1 LEPATEASSPQKKGS
16 TTYKITTAILLIVVA
31 LGVILVISQADQ
43 IWTAIKRANWAE
55 LPGAFLFTIA
65 GYTCMGLAFAYVSQ
79 MIGVRMR
86 LRDLAEIGFISS
98 IINHVVAAG
107 GFAGY
112 SIRYILMNRHG
123 ATMNDVAAASL
134 LHFYLT
140 SLDMIVM
147 TPVALGYLMLNANI
161 PRGVAILL
169 GAMTVLL
176 TVGAIL
182 ATILIFSQNLR
193 QPILKALA
201 MIVKKVIHR
210 DLTSEMVKFNQT
222 ISIGVRAMYEEP
234 RKLILIM
241 LLTILDWV
249 ASVIV
254 LSHCLDAFGE
264 HVPIGVVITGFV
276 IGMVA
281 GVLSMIP
288 GGLGVQEGS
297 MTGVFVLLGVPFEQ
311 AVLGAVLF
319 RAIFFVF
326 PYLVSLTFYRRLMQL
341 ENSPAD

>member
-1 LEPATEASSPQKKGS
+1 MEATSPQKKGS
-16 TTYKITTAILLIVVA
+16 ASYKITTAILLFVVVVGIV
-31 LGVILVISQADQ
+31 LVISQADQ
-43 IWTAIKRANWAE
+43 IWVAIKQANWAE

-79 MIGVRMR
+79 MIGIRMR

-107 GFAGY
+107 GVAGY

-161 PRGVAILL
+161 PRGVAIML
-169 GAMTVLL
+169 GGMTVLL

-201 MIVKKVIHR
+201 LVVKKVLRR
-210 DLTSEMVKFNQT
+210 DIDSEMVKFNQT
-222 ISIGVRAMYEEP
+222 VSTGVRAMYEEP

-254 LSHCLDAFGE
+254 LSHCLDAFGA

-281 GVLSMIP
+281 GVLSMVP

-311 AVLGAVLF
+311 AVLGAILF
-319 RAIFFVF
+319 RAIFFIF
-326 PYLVSLTFYRRLMQL
+326 PYLVSLAFYRRLMQL
-341 ENSPAD
+341 ESSPAD

>member
-1 LEPATEASSPQKKGS
+1 MEASRPEKKGS
-16 TTYKITTAILLIVVA
+16 TSYKITTAILLFVVV
-31 LGVILVISQADQ
+31 LGIILIISQADQ
-43 IWTAIKRANWAE
+43 IWTAIKRADWAE
-55 LPGAFLFTIA
+55 LPGAMLFTIA

-79 MIGVRMR
+79 MIGIRMR
-86 LRDLAEIGFISS
+86 LKDLAEIGFISS

-107 GFAGY
+107 GVAGY
-112 SIRYILMNRHG
+112 SVRYILMNRHG

-140 SLDMIVM
+140 SLDMIIM
-147 TPVALGYLMLNANI
+147 TPVSLGYLMLNANI
-161 PRGVAILL
+161 PHGVAVLL
-169 GAMTVLL
+169 GGMTVLL
-176 TVGAIL
+176 AVGAIL

-193 QPILKALA
+193 QPILKVLA
-201 MIVKKVIHR
+201 MFAKKVFHR
-210 DLTSEMVKFNQT
+210 NLTSELDKFNQT
-222 ISIGVRAMYEEP
+222 LSTGVRAMHEDP
-234 RKLILIM
+234 RKLILVM
-241 LLTILDWV
+241 LLTILDWT

-264 HVPIGVVITGFV
+264 HVPIGIVITGFV

-288 GGLGVQEGS
+288 GGLGIQEGS

-319 RAIFFVF
+319 RAVFFIF
-326 PYLVSLTFYRRLMQL
+326 PYLVSLAFYRRLMQL
-341 ENSPAD
+341 ESFPTD

>member
-1 LEPATEASSPQKKGS
+1 LEPATEASSPQKPGS
-16 TTYKITTAILLIVVA
+16 RTYKITTAILLFVVV

-43 IWTAIKRANWAE
+43 IWKAITEANWAE
-55 LPGAFLFTIA
+55 LPGAFLFTIF

-79 MIGVRMR
+79 MIGIRMR

-107 GFAGY
+107 GVAGY
-112 SIRYILMNRHG
+112 SVRYILMNRHG

-161 PRGVAILL
+161 PPGVAVLL
-169 GAMTVLL
+169 GGMTILL
-176 TVGAIL
+176 TVGAVL

-193 QPILKALA
+193 QPILKFLVIGA
-201 MIVKKVIHR
+201 KKIIRR
-210 DLTSEMVKFNQT
+210 DLTSEMGRFNQT
-222 ISIGVRAMYEEP
+222 VSTGVRAMQEEP
-234 RKLILIM
+234 RKLIQIM
-241 LLTILDWV
+241 SLTILDWV

-254 LSHCLDAFGE
+254 LSRCLDAFGE
-264 HVPIGVVITGFV
+264 PVPIAVVITGFV

-297 MTGVFVLLGVPFEQ
+297 MIGVFMLLGVSFEQ
-311 AVLGAVLF
+311 AVLGSILF
-319 RAIFFVF
+319 RAIFFIF
-326 PYLVSLTFYRRLMQL
+326 PYLVSLAFYRRLMQP

>member
-1 LEPATEASSPQKKGS
+1 
-16 TTYKITTAILLIVVA
+16 VVV
-31 LGVILVISQADQ
+31 LGVLLVISQADQ
-43 IWTAIKRANWAE
+43 IWLAIEHANWAE
-55 LPGAFLFTIA
+55 LPGALFFTIA

-79 MIGVRMR
+79 MIGIRMR

-107 GFAGY
+107 GVAGY
-112 SIRYILMNRHG
+112 SVRYILMNRHG

-140 SLDMIVM
+140 SLDMILM
-147 TPVALGYLMLNANI
+147 TPIALGYLMLNANI
-161 PRGVAILL
+161 PQSVAVLL
-169 GAMTVLL
+169 GAMTILL

-182 ATILIFSQNLR
+182 ATLLIFSQNLR
-193 QPILKALA
+193 QPILRTLA
-201 MIVKKVIHR
+201 VLAKKVFRR
-210 DLTSEMVKFNQT
+210 DLTAEMEKFNQT
-222 ISIGVRAMYEEP
+222 VTTGVRAMYNEP

-241 LLTILDWV
+241 LLTLLDWV

-264 HVPIGVVITGFV
+264 PVPIGIVITGFV

-297 MTGVFVLLGVPFEQ
+297 MTGVLMLLGVSFEQ
-311 AVLGAVLF
+311 AVLGAILF
-319 RAIFFVF
+319 RAIFFIF
-326 PYLVSLTFYRRLMQL
+326 PYLVSLLFYRRLMRL
-341 ENSPAD
+341 ESSPAD